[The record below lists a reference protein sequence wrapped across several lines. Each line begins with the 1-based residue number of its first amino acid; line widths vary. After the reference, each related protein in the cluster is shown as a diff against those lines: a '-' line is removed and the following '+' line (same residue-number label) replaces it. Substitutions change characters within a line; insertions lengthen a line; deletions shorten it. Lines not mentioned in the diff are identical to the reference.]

1 MKYTF
6 DVADVM
12 EWLGV
17 CEPEDPLFH
26 AVLCDPPYHLTSRTE
41 RFGKPDS
48 APAKHGTDGVYQ
60 RASVGF
66 MGQEWDG
73 GDIAFRKETWEA
85 VKKVLYPGAFG
96 MAYASSRGW
105 HRQAVAIEDAGFIL
119 HPTIF
124 LWAYGSGFPK
134 ATRIDTQIDRK
145 LGQER
150 EVVGEGQSKMASHL
164 SKQHTIV
171 DKDNPFY
178 RPYVEGTPNQD
189 DKYPITAPASDMA
202 KAWVGH
208 RYGLQAIKPAVEPII
223 VFQKPYEGKPLENIV
238 KTGAGALNIDAG
250 RIATDPS
257 KDDMLRTTTRGTH
270 QTDTWEEGSGF
281 KNENNSLTGVRPE
294 GRWPGNFVV
303 DQEAAKALDEQS
315 GITKSTG
322 GQASIG
328 AFRNGD
334 IYGKGKDIREKRD
347 PGLGDE
353 GGASRF
359 FFNSDW
365 NYEVEEGL
373 FEADPVRYCAKA
385 SRSERDAGCEG
396 FDTKEY
402 QSGMKD
408 GMPLDDDGKERD
420 RFVVKAKNPHPTVKP
435 IALNRWLASLLLPP
449 KEYAPRRLFVPF
461 AGVASEMIG
470 ALQAGWDEVTGVE
483 MSLEYAEIATARL
496 DYWSTKK

>member
-1 MKYTF
+1 MIDMKYNF
-6 DVADVM
+6 EVADVL
-12 EWLGV
+12 EWLNV
-17 CEPEDPLFH
+17 CTPKDPLFH

-48 APAKHGTDGVYQ
+48 APAKHGTNGVYQ

-105 HRQAVAIEDAGFIL
+105 HRQAVAIEDAGFVL
-119 HPTIF
+119 HSTIF

-134 ATRIDTQIDRK
+134 ATRIDKKTQS
-145 LGQER
+145 
-150 EVVGEGQSKMASHL
+150 EVFK
-164 SKQHTIV
+164 
-171 DKDNPFY
+171 
-178 RPYVEGTPNQD
+178 
-189 DKYPITAPASDMA
+189 
-202 KAWVGH
+202 GH

-223 VFQKPYEGKPLENIV
+223 VFQKPYEGKPLDNIV

-250 RIATDPS
+250 RITVDPA
-257 KDDMLRTTTRGTH
+257 KDDMLRTTTRGVR

-281 KNENNSLTGVRPE
+281 KNESNFLTGVHPE
-294 GRWPGNFVV
+294 GRWPANFVM
-303 DQEAAKALDEQS
+303 DQEAAKALDKQS
-315 GITKSTG
+315 GTLKSGEPSGVRNSTKGYGSNIAVGSKLTG
-322 GQASIG
+322 
-328 AFRNGD
+328 FGD
-334 IYGKGKDIREKRD
+334 S
-347 PGLGDE
+347 

-449 KEYAPRRLFVPF
+449 KEYTPRRLFVPF

-470 ALQAGWDEVTGVE
+470 ALQAGWDEVTGIE

-496 DYWSTKK
+496 DYWSSKK